1 MCFKIHTNISLGAV
15 VLLWSALVKFL
26 RIPMILF
33 QIASQLLFKD
43 VKKGAFSGKPISSL
57 KVMLKS
63 VIVIVMFA
71 VVCVYK
77 TTVTS

>member
-1 MCFKIHTNISLGAV
+1 
-15 VLLWSALVKFL
+15 
-26 RIPMILF
+26 MILF
-33 QIASQLLFKD
+33 QISSQLLFKD
-43 VKKGAFSGKPISSL
+43 VRKEAFSGKPISSL

-63 VIVIVMFA
+63 IIVIVMFA